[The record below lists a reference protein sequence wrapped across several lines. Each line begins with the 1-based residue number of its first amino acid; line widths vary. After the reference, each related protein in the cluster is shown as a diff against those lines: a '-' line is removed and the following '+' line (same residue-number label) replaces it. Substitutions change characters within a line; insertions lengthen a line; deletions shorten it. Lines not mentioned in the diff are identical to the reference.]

1 MKRFIVAAAVAFSVS
16 AAFAGGAKEAPAA
29 APVPARLSGK
39 LTVAAAA
46 NLSALGT
53 PLKEAFA
60 AAYPGVALDIVY
72 GASGAL
78 TTQIK
83 NGAPFHVFM
92 SADVGFPAK
101 LNEEGFAAGPE
112 KVYATGTLV
121 LLSAEP
127 RDFSAGLALLKAPE
141 VERFAIANPE
151 TAPYGKASV
160 EAMAAAGVWEE
171 VKAKAVT
178 AQSISQ
184 TVQYALTAAG
194 LGFVNKSA
202 LYTKDLAAYADKKGV
217 NWIDIDPKT
226 HAPIAQ
232 AFIVLKSAAGDPIAE
247 AFADFLSSEA
257 ARALFVSYGYA
268 VP

>member
-1 MKRFIVAAAVAFSVS
+1 MKRFAAASMIALSIS
-16 AAFAGGAKEAPAA
+16 AAFAGGAEEKPRDSASAKI
-29 APVPARLSGK
+29 SGK

-46 NLSALGT
+46 NLSALGN
-53 PLKEAFA
+53 PLKVAFV
-60 AAYPGVALDIVY
+60 AAYPDVAMDIVY

-83 NGAPFHVFM
+83 NGAPFQVFM

-101 LNEEGFAAGPE
+101 LAAEGFAAGPE

-121 LLSAEP
+121 LLSAAP
-127 RDFSAGLALLKAPE
+127 RDFSAGLSLLKDAS

-151 TAPYGKASV
+151 TAPYGKASL
-160 EAMAAAGVWEE
+160 EALTAAGLWGD
-171 VKAKAVT
+171 VKAKAVIG
-178 AQSISQ
+178 QSIAQ
-184 TVQYALTAAG
+184 AVQYTLTAAG

-202 LYTKDLAAYADKKGV
+202 LHTKDLAAYADKKGV
-217 NWIDIDPKT
+217 NWIDVDPKT

-232 AFIVLKSAAGDPIAE
+232 AFIVLKSAADDPAAE
-247 AFADFLSSEA
+247 AFAEFLSSEA
-257 ARALFVSYGYA
+257 ARSLFVEYGYA